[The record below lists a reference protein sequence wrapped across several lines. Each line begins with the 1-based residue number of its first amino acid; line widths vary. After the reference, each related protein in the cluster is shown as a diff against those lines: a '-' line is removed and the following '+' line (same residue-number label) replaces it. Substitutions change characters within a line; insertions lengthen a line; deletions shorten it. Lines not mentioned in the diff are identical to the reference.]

1 MTESYAASPEPSLS
15 LPIRM
20 EQKRKR
26 TRVGTIAVIASVGLL
41 GGAGYN
47 FSRTGSELI
56 ATYLAVLALILI
68 GVGISQFGKA
78 SRGG

>member
-1 MTESYAASPEPSLS
+1 LADYIATGPEPSLS

-20 EQKRKR
+20 DKKRQRMR
-26 TRVGTIAVIASVGLL
+26 TGTIFTVMGLGLL

-47 FSRTGSELI
+47 FTHTGRELI
-56 ATYLAVLALILI
+56 AVYMTVLALIVLA
-68 GVGISQFGKA
+68 VGISQFGKA

>member
-1 MTESYAASPEPSLS
+1 LADYIATRPEPSLS

-26 TRVGTIAVIASVGLL
+26 TRAGSVAMLVGVALL

-47 FSRTGSELI
+47 LTRTGSELI
-56 ATYLAVLALILI
+56 AAYLSVLALILL
-68 GVGISQFGKA
+68 GVGISQFAKA
-78 SRGG
+78 SRAR

>member
-1 MTESYAASPEPSLS
+1 LADYIATRPEPSLS

-20 EQKRKR
+20 DKKRKR
-26 TRVGTIAVIASVGLL
+26 TRAGTIFTMVGLGLL

-47 FSRTGSELI
+47 FTHTGRELI
-56 ATYLAVLALILI
+56 AIYMAVLALIVLA
-68 GVGISQFGKA
+68 VGISQFGKA